1 MFRSILG
8 FAVFA
13 VLALLG
19 IKLLF
24 GVFGIVVS
32 LAATLLVWA
41 AFGFLIYLG
50 LRVISPS
57 TAEKL
62 RQLIKRGPRPTDT

>member
-13 VLALLG
+13 VVALLA

-24 GVFGIVVS
+24 GVFGIVIG
-32 LAATLLVWA
+32 LATTLLVWA

-62 RQLIKRGPRPTDT
+62 RDLIKGRPADA

>member
-1 MFRSILG
+1 L
-8 FAVFA
+8 
-13 VLALLG
+13 LA

-24 GVFGIVVS
+24 GVFGIVIG
-32 LAATLLVWA
+32 LATTLLVWA

-62 RQLIKRGPRPTDT
+62 RELIKGRPADA

>member
-13 VLALLG
+13 VVALLA

-24 GVFGIVVS
+24 GVFGIVIG
-32 LAATLLVWA
+32 LATTLLVWA
-41 AFGFLIYLG
+41 AFGFLVYLG

-57 TAEKL
+57 TADTL
-62 RQLIKRGPRPTDT
+62 RDLIKGRPADA